1 MSATCGCGS
10 KGIGESW
17 VKIETYVVVWVLPVR
32 KTGKSLNDF
41 YTFPSFG
48 EGSDRKIIGEFLGSP
63 EKIRPP
69 KLAADH
75 DKCCKKERAFV
86 PHVGSGVQ
94 GRVKEVDERVET
106 EEEGVEEG
114 RHVVLG
120 EDTSGDG
127 VFGWTTEETGADAG
141 LRGAIGTSW
150 ALGGGLGRDVTSAF

>member
-48 EGSDRKIIGEFLGSP
+48 EGSNSKIVGEFLCRP
-63 EKIRPP
+63 EEIRPP
-69 KLAADH
+69 EFAADH
-75 DKCCKKERAFV
+75 DKSCKEEGAFV

-94 GRVKEVDERVET
+94 GRVKEVDERVEA
-106 EEEGVEEG
+106 EEEKIEK
-114 RHVVLG
+114 HFCILLG
-120 EDTSGDG
+120 QNP
-127 VFGWTTEETGADAG
+127 
-141 LRGAIGTSW
+141 R
-150 ALGGGLGRDVTSAF
+150 